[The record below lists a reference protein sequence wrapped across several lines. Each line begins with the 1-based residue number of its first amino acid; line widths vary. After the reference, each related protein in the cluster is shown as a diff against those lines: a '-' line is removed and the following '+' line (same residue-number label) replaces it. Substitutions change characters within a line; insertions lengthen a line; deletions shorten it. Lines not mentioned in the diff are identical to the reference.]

1 MDTNVVLKTVLI
13 WSLIGGIIT
22 LIYMDFTDQFNGGAG
37 GMYGY
42 KNWKEVIPNKNKR
55 LLFIALMGPATI
67 ICYTVVTFF
76 QWLRR

>member
-1 MDTNVVLKTVLI
+1 MDVNVILKTVLI
-13 WSLIGGIIT
+13 WSLIGGIVT
-22 LIYMDFTDQFNGGAG
+22 LIYMEFTDQFNGGIY
-37 GMYGY
+37 YGY

-55 LLFIALMGPATI
+55 LLFITLMGPATI